1 MGTFLN
7 YSARNLGKPR
17 RILTDADGPGFRNHA
32 RTDASDTLG
41 WQLIAAL
48 PGTQSP
54 NGLTERAARSIKTAA
69 RHITSTESRPKAAH
83 RILTMAVLSKNHAPH
98 TIDGATPAM
107 SILDRCD
114 ILAGYAQT
122 AFNRNPD
129 STGPSFRNMD
139 ATGGYRACKERL
151 DSRRC

>member
-114 ILAGYAQT
+114 ILAVYAQT
-122 AFNRNPD
+122 AFDRNPD

-139 ATGGYRACKERL
+139 ATGDYRACKKRL